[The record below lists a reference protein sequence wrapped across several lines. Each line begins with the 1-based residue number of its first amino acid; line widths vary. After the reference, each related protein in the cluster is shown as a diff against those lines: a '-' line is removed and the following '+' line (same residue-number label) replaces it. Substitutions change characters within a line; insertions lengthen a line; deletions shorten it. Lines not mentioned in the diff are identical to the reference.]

1 MVDKTLAVMT
11 DTAVEVEKAEKKPA
25 KKASARKTKKAEEKP
40 EEKDA
45 E

>member
-25 KKASARKTKKAEEKP
+25 KKASARKTKKAEENT